1 MSIQYQTS
9 GHWIDTDDR
18 ADYFVDKAAAIA
30 HITREEAYA
39 KLAAG
44 EQLSYDRPY
53 EHLRDT
59 NAAKP
64 AKPKSTA
71 TVYTL
76 KCRKCGATG
85 QRGQYPFSTLPGSGL
100 CDDCL

>member
-9 GHWIDTDDR
+9 GHWIDTGDR

-30 HITREEAYA
+30 HITREDAYA

-64 AKPKSTA
+64 KPVA

-100 CDDCL
+100 CDDCV